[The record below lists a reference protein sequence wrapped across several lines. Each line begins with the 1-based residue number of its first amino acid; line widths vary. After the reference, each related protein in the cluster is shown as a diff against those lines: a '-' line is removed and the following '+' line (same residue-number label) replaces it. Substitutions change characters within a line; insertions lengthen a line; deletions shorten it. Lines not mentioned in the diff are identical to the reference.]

1 MTFYLLI
8 AIVEESICFLY
19 RVLKILKVRVMLFSA
34 VSQEILQKVYFIC
47 KIFHSF
53 NSDQFV
59 GLTILILYSDTSRCF
74 REEELILQKED
85 KTLSLILFCFTVL
98 QDLNYCE
105 ISVHFK
111 IENKLLLALLSC
123 AIFTKNLIKLDK
135 PIQSI
140 PILGNSCIL
149 VSMKEF
155 TRIPCD
161 SYFVLFDTLISTL
174 HFA

>member
-1 MTFYLLI
+1 M
-8 AIVEESICFLY
+8 AIVEKSICFLY
-19 RVLKILKVRVMLFSA
+19 RVLKILKGRVMLFSA
-34 VSQEILQKVYFIC
+34 VIHQEILQKVDFIC
-47 KIFHSF
+47 KIFRSF

-85 KTLSLILFCFTVL
+85 KTLSLISFCFTFL

-135 PIQSI
+135 PIQSN

-149 VSMKEF
+149 CFYE
-155 TRIPCD
+155 RI
-161 SYFVLFDTLISTL
+161 
-174 HFA
+174 H